1 MSSNQGNKIDRYE
14 IFRIRQGM
22 RPRSNDEAYFDC
34 SGSPMI
40 DGFDHK
46 IRVYNKKGATGN
58 QRGVNSEQTYG
69 SKNIS
74 DCSYQQDFDD
84 NLGPLVTYGIDDEP
98 KPGDNKLIWISEF
111 IHNYKN

>member
-22 RPRSNDEAYFDC
+22 RPRSNGEAYFDC

-69 SKNIS
+69 SKNTS
-74 DCSYQQDFDD
+74 DCSYQQDFGD

-98 KPGDNKLIWISEF
+98 NPGDNKR
-111 IHNYKN
+111 K

>member
-1 MSSNQGNKIDRYE
+1 MSSNQGNKMDRYE

-46 IRVYNKKGATGN
+46 IRAYNKKGATGN
-58 QRGVNSEQTYG
+58 QRFAFISLLFLYNS
-69 SKNIS
+69 KA
-74 DCSYQQDFDD
+74 D
-84 NLGPLVTYGIDDEP
+84 
-98 KPGDNKLIWISEF
+98 
-111 IHNYKN
+111 